1 MVLCSDTYSF
11 TKHLSIQSRDYAFR
25 IDLMFLTLL
34 QESICA
40 AWPKHAPWRAPFLPA
55 TVNRWPA
62 SEAGHRGARCG
73 KLVYRGG
80 QPYLPATGNRYLPRR
95 AV

>member
-1 MVLCSDTYSF
+1 MVS
-11 TKHLSIQSRDYAFR
+11 KRQRRA
-25 IDLMFLTLL
+25 LL

-55 TVNRWPA
+55 TVNQWPA

-73 KLVYRGG
+73 KRVYRGRS
-80 QPYLPATGNRYLPRR
+80 PYLPAAGNRYLPWRTPFNAR
-95 AV
+95 HGKSEAQ